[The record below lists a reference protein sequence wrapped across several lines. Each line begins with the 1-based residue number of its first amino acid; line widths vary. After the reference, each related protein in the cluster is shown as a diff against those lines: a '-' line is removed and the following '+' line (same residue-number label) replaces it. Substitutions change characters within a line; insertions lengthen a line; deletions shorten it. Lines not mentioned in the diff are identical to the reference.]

1 MSSKNKKL
9 FLCILI
15 ALIFGSVF
23 SALFSAGVFIK
34 WQNRLTD
41 ALYSEQTPL
50 DNIIIIAIDDKSLQE
65 IGRWPWSRTNF
76 TRLYPLISDAAV
88 IGVDVAF
95 FESSDAA
102 VDQKLADATRTA
114 GNIVYPVEYVDFD
127 KTGKGGNI
135 LKPIPVLKESASRLG
150 HINILTDDDGIT
162 RSAFLRIH
170 GNQSYESF
178 PLQILKA
185 YLGTDEYNIN
195 KDKILINFVGEPGSF
210 TTISFSDVLN
220 NRTDADFKDNI
231 VLIGA
236 TSPDLH
242 DDAFVPTS
250 AGKAMPG
257 VEIHANTIQTLLTKN
272 FLVSQTKLSAILT
285 MFLMAIITAFIL
297 YCFKI
302 YKATLLTVA
311 LMAAYLMIA
320 MLAFK
325 NGLIMNII
333 YPEVNILFTYIGITV
348 LNYLTEEK
356 SKKRVMDIFG
366 RYVSED
372 VAKHILSKEKIE
384 LKGEKRKVTL
394 LFADIRGF
402 TSLSENKS
410 PEKVVEILNKYL
422 GKMTDAVFEY
432 KGTLDKYMGD
442 CIMAIFGAPLE
453 QKDHAL
459 NAIKAGLKMQEI
471 AAELKDKVAFGI
483 GINSGEA
490 VVGNMGSEKRME
502 YTAIGDSVN
511 TASRLCSLSEGKQ
524 VLISG
529 DTYRLVKD
537 KVNAI
542 KVGERTV
549 KGKKKAV
556 IVYQV
561 KGLKR

>member
-231 VLIGA
+231 ILIGA